1 MIQAEMLQ
9 YQSIDRELNRIEKE
23 LRKNEFFVKRKQY
36 KQLHQNCEDSIT
48 KSEGKAADLRNQLA
62 AARQSMAQIV
72 AVLDEY
78 YKEIEE
84 VEGEDELNY
93 MSKKLNEQL
102 DLLAAVER
110 DIKRI
115 THEGEEIVKSLDD
128 INGKLPKIVSLY
140 AKCNDEFNKVA
151 ETAKPRINELR
162 QKQTALKGKIDPK
175 LLEIYQK
182 VAAVD
187 NRPVFVPLRDGVRCG
202 CCQMEMP
209 KAVVDAQFA
218 GRDFI
223 RCEHCGHLIY
233 REQ

>member
-36 KQLHQNCEDSIT
+36 KQLHQNCEDSIA
-48 KSEGKAADLRNQLA
+48 KSEGKVADLRNQLA

-110 DIKRI
+110 DVKRI

-151 ETAKPRINELR
+151 EAAKPS
-162 QKQTALKGKIDPK
+162 AAGGVKG
-175 LLEIYQK
+175 Q
-182 VAAVD
+182 
-187 NRPVFVPLRDGVRCG
+187 NRPQAFGSLPKG
-202 CCQMEMP
+202 CR
-209 KAVVDAQFA
+209 
-218 GRDFI
+218 G
-223 RCEHCGHLIY
+223 G
-233 REQ
+233 

>member
-36 KQLHQNCEDSIT
+36 KQLHQNCEDSIA
-48 KSEGKAADLRNQLA
+48 KSEGKVADLRNQLA

-110 DIKRI
+110 DVKRI

-128 INGKLPKIVSLY
+128 INGKLPKIV
-140 AKCNDEFNKVA
+140 
-151 ETAKPRINELR
+151 
-162 QKQTALKGKIDPK
+162 DPK
-175 LLEIYQK
+175 LLEVYQK

>member
-36 KQLHQNCEDSIT
+36 KQLHQNCEDSIA
-48 KSEGKAADLRNQLA
+48 KSEGKVADLRNQLA

-110 DIKRI
+110 DVKRI

-151 ETAKPRINELR
+151 EAAKPRINELR
-162 QKQTALKGKIDPK
+162 QQQAALKGKIDPK
-175 LLEIYQK
+175 LLEVYQK